1 MKRGSAFPITRL
13 SAIGGKTTALT
24 AVMVWWLIGALISM
38 ARNRSSLCLA
48 RTDRV
53 NCRKPLPSLIGFCV
67 YILEAAAAQNRQ
79 RLLLKRPGELANW
92 LPPLTRS
99 SSILIL
105 PMHPLPGALHCSAAR
120 CVLYRARLPG

>member
-13 SAIGGKTTALT
+13 SAIGGKTTSLP

-48 RTDRV
+48 PTDRV

-67 YILEAAAAQNRQ
+67 CILEAAAAQDRQ
-79 RLLLKRPGELANW
+79 RLLLKLPGDPANG
-92 LPPLTRS
+92 LPPL
-99 SSILIL
+99 IAKFFDPVLL
-105 PMHPLPGALHCSAAR
+105 MHPSHGALK
-120 CVLYRARLPG
+120 